1 MSVRCAG
8 TRKHL
13 TEREGAR
20 RAGSRTESIDA
31 LPTSPLPRWAV
42 LPLVRGA
49 ATEIAMAP
57 RRWARA
63 ESSRCCKSRSLSA
76 PVGFPIVIIPGHHPL
91 CSWRSSSLSI
101 LPSVAS
107 RLKAPLLPPAQQVRR
122 RRPEILQFLS
132 LAGKWI
138 LPLPSLSPCS
148 KKEKKRNYFSA
159 RLDPCCQFVAGF
171 LCATWCPVNP
181 VQPFTRGWI
190 RFRLCSS
197 KR

>member
-76 PVGFPIVIIPGHHPL
+76 PVGFHIVIIPGHHPL

-107 RLKAPLLPPAQQVRR
+107 RRGSRR
-122 RRPEILQFLS
+122 RS
-132 LAGKWI
+132 S
-138 LPLPSLSPCS
+138 LPLSRSGGEDRRSSSFFRSPVSGYCHYHLYLLVQ
-148 KKEKKRNYFSA
+148 KKKRKEIT
-159 RLDPCCQFVAGF
+159 F
-171 LCATWCPVNP
+171 L
-181 VQPFTRGWI
+181 RGWI
-190 RFRLCSS
+190 RVVSS
-197 KR
+197 LRGSCVPRGAL

>member
-107 RLKAPLLPPAQQVRR
+107 RRVAAQGAAPPSRSAGPAEKTGDPPVSFARR
-122 RRPEILQFLS
+122 
-132 LAGKWI
+132 
-138 LPLPSLSPCS
+138 
-148 KKEKKRNYFSA
+148 
-159 RLDPCCQFVAGF
+159 
-171 LCATWCPVNP
+171 
-181 VQPFTRGWI
+181 
-190 RFRLCSS
+190 
-197 KR
+197 